1 MMPLLKSYKILK
13 DKNLII
19 EYFSGDVNIESYLK
33 FKQNLIQDPDFSVN
47 YHYFIYFKDV
57 NFNIT
62 EEDIVK
68 YLNFSNKNLKVNQA
82 RQVALITKTPNQV
95 VISSLYKMASK
106 QPNQKVE
113 IFSTC
118 EKAFQ
123 WLDTEPLFLDE
134 LHFIKELQ
142 SN

>member
-1 MMPLLKSYKILK
+1 M
-13 DKNLII
+13 
-19 EYFSGDVNIESYLK
+19 
-33 FKQNLIQDPDFSVN
+33 N
-47 YHYFIYFKDV
+47 YHYFVYFKDV

-82 RQVALITKTPNQV
+82 RQVALITRTPNQV

-106 QPNQKVE
+106 QPNQRVE

-118 EKAFQ
+118 EKAFN
-123 WLDTEPLFLDE
+123 WLGIDPIFIDEPS
-134 LHFIKELQ
+134 FIKELQ